1 MEEFQNINT
10 LNKEKNLEMNNV
22 LINELNLLSEKNE
35 DIKNLMQKFSL
46 LNINTDKVNNS
57 VADIL
62 ENNKIS
68 VIYEQEPT
76 KIKDFQNEKKR
87 FEDEKKYI
95 IKNSNEKAERV
106 S

>member
-1 MEEFQNINT
+1 
-10 LNKEKNLEMNNV
+10 MNNV

>member
-1 MEEFQNINT
+1 
-10 LNKEKNLEMNNV
+10 MNNV

-35 DIKNLMQKFSL
+35 DLKNLMQKFSL

>member
-35 DIKNLMQKFSL
+35 DLKNLMQKFSL

>member
-35 DIKNLMQKFSL
+35 DLKNLMQKFSL
-46 LNINTDKVNNS
+46 LNINTDKKNNS